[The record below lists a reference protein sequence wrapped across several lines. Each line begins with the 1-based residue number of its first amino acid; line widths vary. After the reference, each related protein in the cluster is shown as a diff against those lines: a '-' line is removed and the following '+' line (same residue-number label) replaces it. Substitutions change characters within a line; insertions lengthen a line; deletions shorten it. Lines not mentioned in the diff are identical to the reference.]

1 VDWKVELP
9 IYEGPLDLLLFL
21 INKNEVDVYDIPIA
35 QITEEYLGFIRL
47 FEELDI
53 ALAGEFFVMAATL
66 MEIKSA
72 VMLPRAEPE
81 AADFEDPRAEL
92 VKQLLEYKRYREA
105 AGDLAEMAEV
115 RSRRFPVGGDGDN
128 LPRGESGGSVSVFAL
143 ITAFKEV
150 MERAITPDLLV
161 PSTEGPSVEEQ
172 VEVIRSKLA
181 GAGGRVRFA
190 DLFDPGPKIVI
201 IITFLAL
208 LELLKKGEARAEQEN
223 PFGDIWVVPA
233 AAATG

>member
-115 RSRRFPVGGDGDN
+115 RSRRFPPGGDGDN
-128 LPRGESGGSVSVFAL
+128 LPRGETGGSVSVFAL

-150 MERAITPDLLV
+150 MERSVAPDLLV

>member
-1 VDWKVELP
+1 MDWKVELP

-35 QITEEYLGFIRL
+35 RITEEYLGYIRL

-128 LPRGESGGSVSVFAL
+128 LPRGETGGSVSVFAL

-172 VEVIRSKLA
+172 VEVIRSKLE

-190 DLFDPGPKIVI
+190 DLFEPGPKIVI

-233 AAATG
+233 AAIG

>member
-1 VDWKVELP
+1 MDWKVELP

-35 QITEEYLGFIRL
+35 RITEEYLGYIRL
-47 FEELDI
+47 FEEFDI

-92 VKQLLEYKRYREA
+92 VKQLLDYKRYREA

-128 LPRGESGGSVSVFAL
+128 LPRGETGGSVSVFAL

-150 MERAITPDLLV
+150 MERSVAPDLLV

-172 VEVIRSKLA
+172 VEVIRSKLE

-190 DLFDPGPKIVI
+190 DLFEPGPKIVI
-201 IITFLAL
+201 IVTFLAL

-223 PFGDIWVVPA
+223 PFGDIWVVSA
-233 AAATG
+233 TVATG

>member
-1 VDWKVELP
+1 MDWKVELP

-35 QITEEYLGFIRL
+35 RITEEYLDYVKL
-47 FEELDI
+47 MEELDL

-81 AADFEDPRAEL
+81 VGEFEDPRAEL
-92 VKQLLEYKRYREA
+92 VKQLLEYKKYRDA
-105 AGDLAEMAEV
+105 AGELSEMAEA

-128 LPRGESGGSVSVFAL
+128 LSRGEPGDSVSVFAL

-150 MERAITPDLLV
+150 MERSLTPDLFV
-161 PSTEGPSVEEQ
+161 PSSEGPSLEERI
-172 VEVIRSKLA
+172 EVIRAKLA
-181 GAGGRVRFA
+181 ETGKRVRFA
-190 DLFDPGPKIVI
+190 DIFEAGPKIVI
-201 IITFLAL
+201 IVTFLAL
-208 LELLKKGEARAEQEN
+208 LELLKKGEARAEQDN
-223 PFGDIWVVPA
+223 PFGDIWVVPLNISN
-233 AAATG
+233 G

>member
-1 VDWKVELP
+1 MDWKVELP

-21 INKNEVDVYDIPIA
+21 INKNEVDVYDIPVA
-35 QITEEYLGFIRL
+35 RITEEYLDYIRL

-105 AGDLAEMAEV
+105 AGELAELAEA
-115 RSRRFPVGGDGDN
+115 RSKRFPVGGDGDN
-128 LPRGESGGSVSVFAL
+128 LPRGETGGSVSVFAL

-150 MERAITPDLLV
+150 MERSVTPDLFV
-161 PSTEGPSVEEQ
+161 PSTEGPTVEEQ

-181 GAGGRVRFA
+181 GVGGRVRFG
-190 DLFDPGPKIVI
+190 DLFEPGPKIVI
-201 IITFLAL
+201 IVTFLAL
-208 LELLKKGEARAEQEN
+208 LEVLKKGEARAEQNN
-223 PFGDIWVVPA
+223 PFGEIWLVPTTA
-233 AAATG
+233 APG

>member
-1 VDWKVELP
+1 MDWKVELP

-35 QITEEYLGFIRL
+35 RITEEYLGYIRL

-53 ALAGEFFVMAATL
+53 TLAGEFFVMAATL

-105 AGDLAEMAEV
+105 AGDLAEMAEA
-115 RSRRFPVGGDGDN
+115 RSKRFPVGGDGDN

-150 MERAITPDLLV
+150 MERAVAPGLFV

-172 VEVIRSKLA
+172 IEVVRSKLA
-181 GAGGRVRFA
+181 DAGGRVRFA
-190 DLFDPGPKIVI
+190 DLFDPGPKILI
-201 IITFLAL
+201 IVTFLAL
-208 LELLKKGEARAEQEN
+208 LELLKKGEARAEQN
-223 PFGDIWVVPA
+223 TPFGDIWVVPV
-233 AAATG
+233 TG

>member
-21 INKNEVDVYDIPIA
+21 INKNEVDIYDIPIA
-35 QITEEYLGFIRL
+35 RITEEYLGFIRL

-53 ALAGEFFVMAATL
+53 TLAGEFFVMAATL

-92 VKQLLEYKRYREA
+92 VKQLIEYKRYREA
-105 AGDLAEMAEV
+105 AGDLAEMAEA

-150 MERAITPDLLV
+150 MERAVTPDLFV

-172 VEVIRSKLA
+172 IEVVRSKLA
-181 GAGGRVRFA
+181 DAGGRVRFV

-201 IITFLAL
+201 IVTFLAL
-208 LELLKKGEARAEQEN
+208 LELLKKGEARAEQDN

-233 AAATG
+233 TG